1 MLKYLKKYWLFA
13 ILAPLFMVGEVLADL
28 VQPRLLS
35 TIVDEGFLGLSKNK
49 NKNLPKDSR

>member
-28 VQPRLLS
+28 VQPRLMS
-35 TIVDEGFLGLSKNK
+35 TIVDEGVLGSWRIIRYLMWCVC
-49 NKNLPKDSR
+49 

>member
-28 VQPRLLS
+28 VSASFNEHHR
-35 TIVDEGFLGLSKNK
+35 G
-49 NKNLPKDSR
+49 